1 MKRLSLLVILLIAL
15 LYSCSP
21 LQEDDHIPEII
32 SISLYNS
39 AGTIT
44 DNFKINDTILASIAI
59 FDPDLDIE
67 SLLIT
72 SYHPSDSD
80 TPYDGPLIYHL
91 TEQTDEQVVY
101 QVGFIAIGPAGEWRI
116 EFQVEDSEGNES
128 EIFPMTITKD
138 E

>member
-1 MKRLSLLVILLIAL
+1 MKRLSLLVILLIAP

-32 SISLYNS
+32 SVRLYDS

-44 DNFKINDTILASIAI
+44 DTFKVNDTILASIAI
-59 FDPDLDIE
+59 FDPDLDIK
-67 SLLIT
+67 SLFIT

-101 QVGFIAIGPAGEWRI
+101 QMGFIAIGPAGEWRI